1 MRKAVYA
8 GTFDPITNGHLD
20 IIERSLSL
28 FDEIHVVIFYNP
40 YKKTAFSLEERL
52 EMIRRATSHLKGV
65 VVDSS
70 DDLAVEYARKIG
82 ASALVRGLRATQDYQ
97 YESQLAYTN
106 QYLAEDIE
114 TVFLMTRLSQMFI
127 SSSSVK
133 EIASHKGDVSA
144 LVPAYV
150 NEKIVNKYGK

>member
-40 YKKTAFSLEERL
+40 YKKTVFSLEERL
-52 EMIRRATSHLKGV
+52 EMIREATRHLKGV
-65 VVDSS
+65 IVDSS
-70 DDLAVEYARKIG
+70 DELAVEYARKIHAG
-82 ASALVRGLRATQDYQ
+82 ALVRGLRATQDYQ

-127 SSSSVK
+127 SSSAVK
-133 EIASHKGDVSA
+133 EIASHHGDVSA
-144 LVPAYV
+144 LVPHCV
-150 NEKIVNKYGK
+150 NEKILKKYGK

>member
-52 EMIRRATSHLKGV
+52 EMIRQATSHLKGV

-70 DDLAVEYARKIG
+70 DDLAV
-82 ASALVRGLRATQDYQ
+82 
-97 YESQLAYTN
+97 
-106 QYLAEDIE
+106 
-114 TVFLMTRLSQMFI
+114 
-127 SSSSVK
+127 
-133 EIASHKGDVSA
+133 
-144 LVPAYV
+144 
-150 NEKIVNKYGK
+150 